1 MNLLDLMAAF
11 GCMSAPEPPP
21 PPPRPSAP
29 AALAEDIRPAFEET
43 DRRKGKAGK
52 SRFKL
57 NRPKSK
63 TGLNV

>member
-43 DRRKGKAGK
+43 DRRKGKRGK
-52 SRFKL
+52 ARFKL